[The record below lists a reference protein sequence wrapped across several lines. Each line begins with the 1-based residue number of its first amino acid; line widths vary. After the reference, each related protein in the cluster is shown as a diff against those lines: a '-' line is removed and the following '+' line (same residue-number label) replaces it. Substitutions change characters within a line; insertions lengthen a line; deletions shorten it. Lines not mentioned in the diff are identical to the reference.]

1 MEKDNNPEDV
11 KLQIEPL
18 ISSDSPIRSHS
29 FSVPQSHDS
38 TPGNSEEEKNQLIQ
52 MGFEER
58 MITKVYTFLKPRTI
72 NEAIDLMSEE
82 NGIYQHEFIEGRT
95 SSSSSNINLCYIC
108 NKKPEFHINYEH
120 NKEEDNDEII
130 TIENK
135 DEGKDK
141 EKDSFVREY
150 CPICFLIC
158 YKKEM
163 FSLDCGHKCC
173 KYCIVSYIKT
183 EIKSGKAAE
192 IRCFINK
199 CNNTIPEDQI
209 LSIIKSD
216 NGLIKKYNIFKQRAI
231 IFNSQDK
238 KFCPE
243 PDCNSYLQ
251 EDLTNKYVQCENG
264 HKYCYICLKPWH
276 GESKCDEKLDK
287 DFQIWK
293 KDKVVKRC
301 PRCKIYTEK
310 NEGCNHMTCTECK
323 YQWCWLCEGEYQKGH
338 FSSGQC
344 NGLQF
349 AKINYLS
356 EKKERKVPDLNDPYR
371 SRDVNSDNS
380 DGCCICDNNIPDKL
394 YHVWLTH
401 EGMLYNGHPVL
412 SFIVSFTVFVFC
424 VNFIATVAWF
434 FNVFDDNE
442 KIARKKYL
450 RVFIILVGIMQCA
463 AFLIQSTFVMIL
475 FCFFSIF
482 FRGNNWF
489 KRVHENNT
497 KHFTY
502 NISAYRNVME

>member
-135 DEGKDK
+135 DEGNDK

-150 CPICFLIC
+150 CPICFFNC

-199 CNNTIPEDQI
+199 CNNTIPEAQI

-323 YQWCWLCEGEYQKGH
+323 YQWCWLCEGEYQDGH
-338 FSSGQC
+338 FRTGQC

-356 EKKERKVPDLNDPYR
+356 ENKMLKNYKDFESEDDDDDSLFFPIERRQEGCFLCDDNIKDKKMYLSDLSLKKPFQLYYGNKCLMWLITTISFFFLLAPILVTLFSYR
-371 SRDVNSDNS
+371 INTRMF
-380 DGCCICDNNIPDKL
+380 K
-394 YHVWLTH
+394 
-401 EGMLYNGHPVL
+401 
-412 SFIVSFTVFVFC
+412 
-424 VNFIATVAWF
+424 
-434 FNVFDDNE
+434 NVFNNF
-442 KIARKKYL
+442 L
-450 RVFIILVGIMQCA
+450 FNIILINYFICFQVIMTCLCFA
-463 AFLIQSTFVMIL
+463 YCVISSLIPELNVFLWIYYLM
-475 FCFFSIF
+475 
-482 FRGNNWF
+482 
-489 KRVHENNT
+489 
-497 KHFTY
+497 
-502 NISAYRNVME
+502 